1 MRDIFLSNEMFNL
14 TTLYKLSIEMN
25 TLYQK
30 VNFLDFDDK
39 V

>member
-1 MRDIFLSNEMFNL
+1 MFNL
-14 TTLYKLSIEMN
+14 TTLYKLLIEMN